1 MYDFLDPSKKAL
13 NSEGSKLGSKKCGYK
28 QSEIN
33 SSKYLWTITYWN
45 INSLLSNMNAGER

>member
-45 INSLLSNMNAGER
+45 INSLLSNMNVGER

>member
-13 NSEGSKLGSKKCGYK
+13 NSEGSKQGSKKYGYK

-33 SSKYLWTITYWN
+33 SNEHL
-45 INSLLSNMNAGER
+45 